1 MAMTFREMNLRV
13 FRRQPI
19 PHVLFQPRMEPW
31 FAWHQT
37 FDSLPAL
44 YRHMDVRQ
52 FYDACDCSMR
62 TFDYYTELS
71 SPVSVVYDDA
81 VRLRESTEGAVK
93 TRIFSTPLGEL
104 VERQHLTQDQTWR
117 VVDFAVRTPD
127 DLRALRWLF
136 SHSHYVFSPE
146 AFGRGSEFVGSRGVP
161 QFWVPKSPYQALAQQ
176 WMKLADLVYA
186 IADAPTLVAD
196 VMQAI
201 DAAYDPLYE
210 QITACPD
217 VQIVNFGENLHDSLF
232 SPAWFERYLLP
243 WYTARAGQL
252 ARAGIHTH
260 VHLDGYFRS
269 LLPYLRHLP
278 FDGIEALTPEPQ
290 GDVSLDE
297 LAANIGDKILLDGIP
312 AVLFLPTYTRDELMA
327 TVERIAQLFHPR
339 LVLGVS
345 DEVPE
350 GAGAE
355 AIERV
360 KLVAAWARQHGAPT

>member
-1 MAMTFREMNLRV
+1 MAMTFREMNLRI
-13 FRRQPI
+13 FRRQPV

-31 FAWHQT
+31 FAWHQI
-37 FDSLPAL
+37 FDPLPAP
-44 YRHMDVRQ
+44 YCDMDVRQ

-62 TFDYYTELS
+62 TFDYYTDLP
-71 SPVSVVYDDA
+71 SPVVVSYDDA
-81 VRLRESTEGAVK
+81 VGLHEWTEGLVK
-93 TRIFSTPLGEL
+93 TRLFATPLGEL
-104 VERQHLTQDQTWR
+104 VERQHLTRDQTWR
-117 VVDFAVRTPD
+117 VVDFAVHGPD
-127 DLRALRWLF
+127 DLRTLLWLF
-136 SHSHYVFSPE
+136 DHTHYTFSPE
-146 AFGRGSEFVGSRGVP
+146 AFRAGSEFIGPRGVP

-176 WMKLADLVYA
+176 WMRLADLVYA
-186 IADAPTLVAD
+186 IADAPALVGD
-196 VMQAI
+196 VMRAI

-210 QITACPD
+210 QITACSE

-252 ARAGIHTH
+252 ARASIHTH

-269 LLPYLRHLP
+269 LLPYLKDLP

-290 GDVSLDE
+290 GDVSLE
-297 LAANIGDKILLDGIP
+297 EMAEHMGDKILLDGIP
-312 AVLFLPTYTRDELMA
+312 AVLFLPTYSHEELLA
-327 TVERIAQLFHPR
+327 TVERIVALFHPR

-350 GAGAE
+350 GAGPE

-360 KLVAAWARQHGAPT
+360 KRVAAWARQHGAPA